1 MFVNTTS
8 FTFSTPNDYIYG
20 NWVGNNSNLDE
31 NCTNPKGLYEL
42 IISKPENLY
51 WSISY
56 RYFDGTTSTEY
67 VSNTSSEIRSHIDTI
82 FYGRCFTFNPTTE
95 MIRLGIQMVELQL
108 MTQSTIYVHTK
119 RLFQTVRYN
128 RNNCAKK

>member
-1 MFVNTTS
+1 MWNKVYDSEYLLNIFDILSMFVNTTS

-31 NCTNPKGLYEL
+31 NCTNPKGLYES

-56 RYFDGTTSTEY
+56 RYFDGNIPY
-67 VSNTSSEIRSHIDTI
+67 
-82 FYGRCFTFNPTTE
+82 
-95 MIRLGIQMVELQL
+95 LQNMPL
-108 MTQSTIYVHTK
+108 IHQVKSDHTLTPSFMEDVLHSILQQ
-119 RLFQTVRYN
+119 R
-128 RNNCAKK
+128 